1 MILLKLAWRNIF
13 RNKRRTILSGIA
25 IGIGLA
31 SLIFTDALMIG
42 MIESMIRAAT
52 GTFLGQAQIHA
63 GGFRET
69 FEVEK
74 TIHDLDNV
82 IRQLSSDA
90 AVKHYAVRTQAFGMI
105 SSPAN
110 VSSIIFYGIDPAME
124 KHISKIDEAIQKGS
138 YLAKD
143 TTRRL
148 LIGSRLAETMEVDL
162 DDRVVITTAQA
173 TTGQLSQEMFR
184 IGGIFHFNVKEMD
197 SGVVF
202 MHLEKARSILA
213 LENDAHEISVTF
225 HNTDQNADQFLSFRE
240 RYSQGGN
247 EALGWR
253 DLLKELDALL
263 NLSDFTKYIIAL
275 ILFGIV
281 ALIILN
287 TLFTSLYE
295 RLFEFGVLRAIGTRP
310 SGMAYI
316 VLLEALSLSAVS
328 GLFGICIGLI
338 VTYTFSIYGIDYR
351 GIEFAEVTFRELI
364 YPVMTVHQYIEYPL
378 WIMLFALVAGL
389 YPALFAARLVP
400 AGVLRRSM

>member
-42 MIESMIRAAT
+42 MKESMIRSVT

-63 GGFRET
+63 KGFRET
-69 FEVEK
+69 LEVEK
-74 TIHDLDNV
+74 TIHDLDSV
-82 IRQLSSDA
+82 TMQLNNDPD
-90 AVKHYAVRTQAFGMI
+90 VNHYAVRTQAFGMI
-105 SSPAN
+105 TSPAN
-110 VSSIIFYGIDPAME
+110 VSSIIFYGIEPGME
-124 KHISKIDEAIQKGS
+124 KHISKIDEAVRKGS
-138 YLAKD
+138 YLSKD
-143 TTRRL
+143 TKGRL
-148 LIGSRLAETMEVDL
+148 LIGSRLADTMEVDV

-173 TTGQLSQEMFR
+173 NTGELSQEMFR
-184 IGGIFHFNVKEMD
+184 IGGIFRFNVKVMD
-197 SGVVF
+197 SGMVC
-202 MHLEKARSILA
+202 MNLEKARSILG
-213 LENDAHEISVTF
+213 LGHNAHEIAVTF
-225 HNTDQNADQFLSFRE
+225 HNIDQNAEILSFQE
-240 RYSQGGN
+240 KYSQNGN

-253 DLLKELDALL
+253 DLLKELDAVLK
-263 NLSDFTKYIIAL
+263 LSDFSKYIIAL

-310 SGMAYI
+310 SRLAAI
-316 VLLEALSLSAVS
+316 VLMEALSLSAVS
-328 GLFGICIGLI
+328 GLFGIITGLV
-338 VTYTFSIYGIDYR
+338 VTYIFSIYGIDYR

-364 YPVMTVHQYIEYPL
+364 YPVVTINQYIEYPV
-378 WIMLFALVAGL
+378 WIMFFALVAGL

-400 AGVLRRSM
+400 ASVLRRSM